1 MAYGAAHPMVS
12 NPIMLCLK
20 INFANLLTMSL
31 KTPQEEPVDTK
42 ENLGI
47 RAYKRLKN
55 DIIRGQ
61 LRPDEKLRM
70 SVLKERY
77 DLGIGPLREA
87 LSQLVAEQLVVAVSQ
102 RGYRV
107 SPMSLAEL
115 HDIYDARAELEA
127 MMLGL
132 AIERGDDHWEAN
144 ILAKNHQLTKVSEAN
159 TPNSLLEIW
168 DARHSEYHTALVHGC
183 CSPQL
188 MKVREGLFDKVQRY
202 RHVWLKETVFSKEAL
217 DKKRREHDAL
227 VEVTLARRK
236 EDAEKMMR
244 EHLMTPVPIITA
256 VMQKQGIA

>member
-1 MAYGAAHPMVS
+1 MG
-12 NPIMLCLK
+12 L
-20 INFANLLTMSL
+20 NLNTRREA
-31 KTPQEEPVDTK
+31 PADIK

-47 RAYKRLKN
+47 RAYKKLKT
-55 DIIRGQ
+55 DIIKGEF
-61 LRPDEKLRM
+61 RPDEKLRM

-87 LSQLVAEQLVVAVSQ
+87 LSQLVAEHLVVAISQ

-115 HDIYDARAELEA
+115 HDLYDARAELEA

-132 AIERGDDHWEAN
+132 AIDRGDDAWEAD
-144 ILAKNHQLTKVSEAN
+144 ILGKSYQLAKVSEAN
-159 TPNSLLEIW
+159 TPSSLLEIW
-168 DARHSEYHTALVHGC
+168 DARHSAFHTALVSGC
-183 CSPQL
+183 RSPQL

-202 RHVWLKETVFSKEAL
+202 RHVWLKETVFSTEAL
-217 DKKRREHDAL
+217 VLKRQEHNAL
-227 VEVTLARRK
+227 VEVTLAHRK

-256 VMQKQGIA
+256 VMQKQGIV